1 MILLVLG
8 SPAFG
13 FTLSTGIAQTTI
25 LTNLTTGEWAVV
37 AMGSIL
43 ALAIILHLTLGRLAR
58 RSWLPFLQ
66 TTIPQPEG
74 APESRILSA
83 ETLYRTLL
91 LGSRTV
97 LWVGVGLALTQL
109 FPITRVWSDRV
120 LWALVSSFT
129 APILSL
135 GRSQYSLKDI
145 ILLVVMI
152 LALIAMSKTVAEMF
166 KRRILSL
173 ARINRG
179 MQEAIAVI
187 FRYILIVIG
196 VMVLLQVWGLDI
208 SSLAILASALSVGV
222 GFGLQDIA
230 KNFGSGLVL
239 VFERPIQVGD
249 FVEIGECIGTIER
262 IGARSTLIRT
272 LDQVSIIMPNS
283 RFLEHEVIN
292 WSHDNPLSRLH
303 VPVGVAYGS
312 DTEQI
317 RGLLLE
323 ATQNHPHILSHPKPT
338 VMFTEFGENSLNFE
352 LLVWTREPSLQAV
365 LKSDLNFRIERL
377 LRQNGIEIPF
387 PQRDLNVRGT
397 LPVTLPDGVVDALQ
411 QMAGQTS
418 PVTKS
423 TADTPTDS

>member
-1 MILLVLG
+1 MVLILVTTVFSLPV
-8 SPAFG
+8 SAEVAQAT
-13 FTLSTGIAQTTI
+13 TLTH
-25 LTNLTTGEWAVV
+25 LTTGEWAIV

-43 ALAIILHLTLGRLAR
+43 ALAAILHLALGRIAR
-58 RSWLPFLQ
+58 RSLLPFLQ
-66 TTIPQPEG
+66 NALPNTEESS
-74 APESRILSA
+74 ESRVLSA
-83 ETLYRTLL
+83 ETIYRVLL
-91 LGSRTV
+91 VGSRTV
-97 LWVGVGLALTQL
+97 LWVGVALALTQL
-109 FPITRVWSDRV
+109 FPITQVWSDRI

-129 APILSL
+129 TPILSL
-135 GRSQYSLKDI
+135 GRSQYSLQDI
-145 ILLVVMI
+145 ILLMVMI
-152 LALIAMSKTVAEMF
+152 LALVVMSKTVAEMF
-166 KRRILSL
+166 KHRILSL

-187 FRYILIVIG
+187 FRYVLIVIG
-196 VMVLLQVWGLDI
+196 VMVLLQIWGLDI

-249 FVEIGECIGTIER
+249 FVEIGDCIGTIER

-317 RGLLLE
+317 RTLLLE
-323 ATQNHPHILSHPKPT
+323 AAQNHPHILGYPKPT

-352 LLVWTREPSLQAV
+352 LLVWTREPSMQAV
-365 LKSDLNFRIERL
+365 LKSDLNFRIEQV

-387 PQRDLNVRGT
+387 PQRDLNVKGT
-397 LPVTLPDGVVDALQ
+397 LPLTLPDGVVEALQ
-411 QMAGQTS
+411 QMAGQSPTEPTS
-418 PVTKS
+418 N
-423 TADTPTDS
+423 